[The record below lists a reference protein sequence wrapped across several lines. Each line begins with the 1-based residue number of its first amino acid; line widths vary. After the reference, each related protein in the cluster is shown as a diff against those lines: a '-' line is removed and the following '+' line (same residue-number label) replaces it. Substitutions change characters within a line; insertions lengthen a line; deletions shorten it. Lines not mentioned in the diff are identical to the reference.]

1 RGLGGLAA
9 KQKAWEKELNTTPET
24 SKLLGRLARLY
35 ERGGQREK
43 AIQLYEHRR
52 AGEPNSV
59 EHLRSLAGLYK
70 SAKQTDQA
78 IEILKGLLDKD
89 KNRARVYQKEL
100 LEIYLAV
107 NLKDESIAAAEQVV
121 SLALSDPEAH
131 LALAQVYQ
139 MYRQPEK
146 AFGEYRY
153 ALRLEP
159 NEPDYHRQYG
169 ESLESEKHFG
179 EAQEAFRKMLDTAK
193 EDTTRLSAVANL
205 SRIYLQQDQLDSLV
219 SEFTRRIRNTPK
231 KLAAYEELAAI
242 HKEAGQIFKSV
253 EVLENGLQN
262 VDDKTAALR
271 TLVRVG
277 YEAQDF
283 AKVRSYF
290 EQLIAMS
297 GKPTAQEYEKL
308 GQIYAQMGEIEKAR
322 ETWNKILSNAPKDAK
337 AADRLA
343 SLLRTEGFTDEAL
356 AIKAK
361 AVDLDPNDYRRRFE
375 YAQLLAQTE
384 QPVEALKQLSQIL
397 EIGDREEAKK
407 EPEKEKKVQKVNRGQ
422 QPAFSPYQFMYG
434 GGRF

>member
-1 RGLGGLAA
+1 
-9 KQKAWEKELNTTPET
+9 
-24 SKLLGRLARLY
+24 
-35 ERGGQREK
+35 
-43 AIQLYEHRR
+43 
-52 AGEPNSV
+52 
-59 EHLRSLAGLYK
+59 
-70 SAKQTDQA
+70 
-78 IEILKGLLDKD
+78 
-89 KNRARVYQKEL
+89 
-100 LEIYLAV
+100 
-107 NLKDESIAAAEQVV
+107 
-121 SLALSDPEAH
+121 
-131 LALAQVYQ
+131 
-139 MYRQPEK
+139 
-146 AFGEYRY
+146 
-153 ALRLEP
+153 
-159 NEPDYHRQYG
+159 
-169 ESLESEKHFG
+169 
-179 EAQEAFRKMLDTAK
+179 
-193 EDTTRLSAVANL
+193 
-205 SRIYLQQDQLDSLV
+205 
-219 SEFTRRIRNTPK
+219 

-262 VDDKTAALR
+262 VDDKTSALR
-271 TLVRVG
+271 ALVRVG

-434 GGRF
+434 GGRFYGGGYYGNSWQGSFKQFRPQLLQFMASVAQQSIGEDAFVEQFQARVKKNPDNVDLKRDLLTVLQMYNRMDEALKTAQQVLAVAPDDVDLLQQTALFYSNDQQLDKAIPLLETLVKT